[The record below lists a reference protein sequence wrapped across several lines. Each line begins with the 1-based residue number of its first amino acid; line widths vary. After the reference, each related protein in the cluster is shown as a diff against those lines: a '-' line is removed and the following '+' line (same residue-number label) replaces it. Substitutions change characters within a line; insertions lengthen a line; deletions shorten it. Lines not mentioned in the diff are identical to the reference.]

1 MDLQL
6 VKNRVVGLFLMVLL
20 LLHAFQDIAL
30 QTVRIMLS
38 RFLTITLWVR
48 KEIRGKRE
56 GGALLQSVQGS
67 KNLPG
72 QSGPVIGDLWNKQS
86 PREGTCLEGLAV
98 KFLVCWC

>member
-38 RFLTITLWVR
+38 RFLTITPWVR
-48 KEIRGKRE
+48 KEIRGKGKE
-56 GGALLQSVQGS
+56 ALCFRVC
-67 KNLPG
+67 K
-72 QSGPVIGDLWNKQS
+72 
-86 PREGTCLEGLAV
+86 AV
-98 KFLVCWC
+98 KICQVNLDQ